1 MRVTAFRGCK
11 NDCKRCNTP
20 VLPVLLML
28 KNILHR
34 FLTCAHFEARPDD
47 GKVQARS
54 VGPRVSPRAEEGL
67 LACLLWLPR
76 LLPAEQRVA
85 LGHEAG
91 DARLWVRWVWVYEVE
106 NGVVG
111 SESGLGERLGAM
123 GGQA

>member
-67 LACLLWLPR
+67 LACLLRLPR

-91 DARLWVRWVWVYEVE
+91 DARLWVR
-106 NGVVG
+106 
-111 SESGLGERLGAM
+111 SELALGLGFVWGEDWGEDLMTPLARP
-123 GGQA
+123 